1 MPYASKDKQ
10 NEYKAKYDAERY
22 TVLGLKMAPG
32 DADFIR
38 RAATAAGLSYS
49 QYVLAAVREK
59 VERDKASEDT
69 AK

>member
-10 NEYKAKYDAERY
+10 NEYTKNYQKEHYAQ
-22 TVLGLKMAPG
+22 LKLLMPPG

-38 RAATAAGLSYS
+38 RSAAEAGLSYS

-59 VERDKASEDT
+59 VQRESK
-69 AK
+69 

>member
-1 MPYASKDKQ
+1 MPYADKKKA
-10 NEYKAKYDAERY
+10 NEYKQGYNTEHYARLAL
-22 TVLGLKMAPG
+22 TMPHG

-38 RAATAAGLSYS
+38 KAAAAAGLSYS

>member
-1 MPYASKDKQ
+1 MPYASKEKQ
-10 NEYKAKYDAERY
+10 NEYTKKYQKEHYAQFK
-22 TVLGLKMAPG
+22 LLMAPS